1 MYAYINSKRNVKEA
15 IRVLEDESG
24 QRVVDTKDIC
34 NLLNKQFGSVFIRES
49 DGELPQFKSMTNARL
64 RAEHV
69 TTVIT
74 REKVA

>member
-1 MYAYINSKRNVKEA
+1 
-15 IRVLEDESG
+15 LEDESG